1 MLSWSAILSPQEW
14 AQHTFGEVKLKDQR
28 RTERAVQVAEA
39 LAREPGASLPR
50 QLGQRK
56 EVQAAYRF
64 LQNHQV
70 SYEALLRPHLEQTR
84 AAYEP
89 LAVVLL
95 IQDTTELDYQA
106 HRKTSGLG
114 PIGNGRHQG
123 FLLQTVLAV
132 EAQTGDLLGIAQQ
145 EPFVRQPAPK
155 GERYSERVKRER
167 ESQVWE
173 RAVRAIGAP
182 GDPEQQVWVHVGDR
196 YSDIYPLFLECRKQQ
211 THFVIRAAQDRCVD
225 VRVQEPPPPLARR
238 KKHKA
243 GDPPQAHLFETVRSW
258 VAVEEQDLEVAA
270 EHERKARTAHVAI
283 SYGPLRLL
291 APDKQ
296 EHELPSLD
304 LWVVRVWEVD
314 APEGVE
320 PLEWVLLSSLPV
332 ETVEQ
337 AWERV
342 GWYRRR
348 WIVEDYHQALKT
360 GCRVEERQVES
371 YEGLR
376 RLLGLLAPLAVR
388 LLQLRTL
395 ARQQPERL
403 AAEVL
408 PAEVLEVVALKTG
421 GQPTGMTVEQCAKRI
436 AQLGGY
442 QGRRSDGPPG
452 WKTLWHGWLKIQTL
466 LEGVQLARQVLLE

>member
-1 MLSWSAILSPQEW
+1 MLEWETVMSPEKW
-14 AQHTFGEVKLKDQR
+14 AQATFGEVRLGDER
-28 RTERAVQVAEA
+28 RTRRAVKLAEA
-39 LAREPGASLPR
+39 MAREPQVSLPK
-50 QLGQRK
+50 QLGEPK
-56 EVQAAYRF
+56 EVKASYRF
-64 LQNHQV
+64 LQSAQV
-70 SYEALLRPHLEQTR
+70 SYEGLLHPHVVQTR
-84 AAYEP
+84 QQCCEQP
-89 LAVVLL
+89 VVLL
-95 IQDTTELDYQA
+95 VQDTTELDYQA

-132 EAQTGDLLGIAQQ
+132 DPTSGELLGIVHQ

-173 RAVRAIGAP
+173 RAVQAIGVP
-182 GDPEQQVWVHVGDR
+182 PEGVVWVHVGDR
-196 YSDIYPLFLECRKQQ
+196 YSDIYTLFLACQQQQ

-225 VRVQEPPPPLARR
+225 ERVEEVAPALKRR
-238 KKHKA
+238 KRKA
-243 GDPPQAHLFETVRSW
+243 TDPPQAHLFETVRGWAGCS
-258 VAVEEQDLEVAA
+258 EQELEVPA
-270 EHERKARTAHVAI
+270 EHARQARTAKVAM
-283 SYGPLRLL
+283 SYGQLRLL
-291 APDKQ
+291 APDKR
-296 EHELPSLD
+296 ENHLPSL
-304 LWVVRVWEVD
+304 LVWVVRVWEVD

-320 PLEWVLLSSLPV
+320 PLEWVLLTSVPV
-332 ETVEQ
+332 GSVEQ

-360 GCRVEERQVES
+360 GCRMEERQVQS

-376 RLLGLLAPLAVR
+376 RLLGLLAPMAVR

-395 ARQQPERL
+395 ARQQPERA

-408 PAEVLEVVALKTG
+408 PGEVVQLVALKTG
-421 GQPTGMTVEQCAKRI
+421 GEPTGMTVEQCLGRI

-466 LEGVQLARQVLLE
+466 LEGAHLARQLLLE

>member
-1 MLSWSAILSPQEW
+1 MLEWKAVMSPEGW
-14 AQHTFGEVKLKDQR
+14 ARATFGEVRLGDER
-28 RTERAVQVAEA
+28 RTRRAVKLAEA
-39 LAREPGASLPR
+39 IAREPNVSLPK
-50 QLGQRK
+50 QLGEPK
-56 EVQAAYRF
+56 EVKATYRF
-64 LQNHQV
+64 LQSAQV
-70 SYEALLRPHLEQTR
+70 NYEALMRPHLLQTR
-84 AAYEP
+84 EEC
-89 LAVVLL
+89 LQRAVVLL
-95 IQDTTELDYQA
+95 VQDTTELDYQA
-106 HRKTSGLG
+106 HRQTSGLG

-132 EAQTGDLLGIAQQ
+132 EPTSGDLLGMAHQ

-173 RAVRAIGAP
+173 RAVQAIGAP
-182 GDPEQQVWVHVGDR
+182 PQGVVWVQVGDR
-196 YSDIYPLFLECRKQQ
+196 YSDIYTLFLQCREQQ

-225 VRVQEPPPPLARR
+225 ERVEEVAPDLKGR
-238 KKHKA
+238 KRKA
-243 GDPPQAHLFETVRSW
+243 GEPPQAHLFETVRGW
-258 VAVEEQDLEVAA
+258 AVCDEQEVEVPA
-270 EHERKARTAHVAI
+270 EHERKARTARVAM
-283 SYGPLRLL
+283 SYGQLRLL
-291 APDKQ
+291 APDKR
-296 EHELPSLD
+296 EHQLPSMLV
-304 LWVVRVWEVD
+304 WVVRVWEVD

-320 PLEWVLLSSLPV
+320 PLEWVLLTSLPV
-332 ETVEQ
+332 QSVEQ

-360 GCRVEERQVES
+360 GCRMEERQVES

-376 RLLGLLAPLAVR
+376 RLLGLLAPTAVR

-395 ARQQPERL
+395 ARQQPER
-403 AAEVL
+403 AAE
-408 PAEVLEVVALKTG
+408 EVVPREVVQVVALKTG
-421 GQPTGMTVEQCAKRI
+421 GGAAGMTVEQCVGRI

-466 LEGVQLARQVLLE
+466 LEGVHLAHQVLLE

>member
-1 MLSWSAILSPQEW
+1 MLSWSATMSPQEW
-14 AQHTFGEVKLKDQR
+14 AQHTFGEVRLGDER
-28 RTERAVQVAEA
+28 RRERAVKLAEA
-39 LAREPGASLPR
+39 LATEPNVSFPK
-50 QLGQRK
+50 QLTQRA
-56 EVQAAYRF
+56 ELQAAYRF
-64 LQNHQV
+64 LENHQV
-70 SYEALLRPHLEQTR
+70 RPEELVRPHVQQTR
-84 AAYEP
+84 AEAERRP
-89 LAVVLL
+89 VVLL

-132 EAQTGDLLGIAQQ
+132 DAATAEVLGIAHQ

-182 GDPEQQVWVHVGDR
+182 ADPQQQVWVHVGDR
-196 YSDIYPLFLECRKQQ
+196 YSDIYPLFLACRQQQ
-211 THFVIRAAQDRCVD
+211 THFVMRAAQDRCVD
-225 VRVQEPPPPLARR
+225 ERVQEPPPQLKRR
-238 KKHKA
+238 KRKP
-243 GDPPQAHLFETVRSW
+243 GDPPQAHLFETVRGW
-258 VAVEEQDLEVAA
+258 AACDEQDLEVPA
-270 EHERKARTAHVAI
+270 EHERKARTARVAL

-304 LWVVRVWEVD
+304 LWVVRVWEIN
-314 APEGVE
+314 APEGVA
-320 PLEWVLLSSLPV
+320 PLEWVLLTSLPV

-337 AWERV
+337 AWQRV

-348 WIVEDYHQALKT
+348 WVVEDYHQALKT
-360 GCRVEERQVES
+360 GCRMEERQLGS

-376 RLLGLLAPLAVR
+376 RLLSLLAPLAVR

-395 ARQQPERL
+395 ARLQPERL

-408 PAEVLEVVALKTG
+408 PAEVIQVVALKTG
-421 GQPTGMTVEQCAKRI
+421 GQAAGMTVEQCVKRI

-466 LEGVQLARQVLLE
+466 LEGVYLAPQVLLE

>member
-1 MLSWSAILSPQEW
+1 MLNWQATLSPQEW
-14 AQHTFGEVKLKDQR
+14 AQHTFGGVRLGDERRTDRAVKL
-28 RTERAVQVAEA
+28 AEA
-39 LAREPGASLPR
+39 IAREPGVSLPK
-50 QLGQRK
+50 QVGQRK

-64 LQNHQV
+64 LQNGKV
-70 SYEALLRPHLEQTR
+70 SYEALLRPHVEQTR
-84 AAYEP
+84 AEYGQRP
-89 LAVVLL
+89 VVLL

-106 HRKTSGLG
+106 HRQTSGLG

-132 EAQTGDLLGIAQQ
+132 DPGTGDLLGIAHQ

-173 RAVRAIGAP
+173 RAVQAIGAP
-182 GDPEQQVWVHVGDR
+182 ADPEQQLWVHVGDR
-196 YSDIYPLFLECRKQQ
+196 YSDIYTLFLECRRQQ

-225 VRVQEPPPPLARR
+225 ERVEEVAPPLKRR
-238 KKHKA
+238 KRKA
-243 GDPPQAHLFETVRSW
+243 GEPPQAHLWETVRGW
-258 VAVEEQDLEVAA
+258 AARDEQDLEVPA
-270 EHERKARTAHVAI
+270 EHARKARTARVAL

-291 APDKQ
+291 APDKR

-304 LWVVRVWEVD
+304 LWVVRVWELD
-314 APEGVE
+314 APAGVE
-320 PLEWVLLSSLPV
+320 PLEWVLLTSLPV
-332 ETVEQ
+332 ETVQQ

-360 GCRVEERQVES
+360 GCRMEERQLES

-376 RLLGLLAPLAVR
+376 CLLGLLAPTAVR

-395 ARQQPERL
+395 ARQQPDRP
-403 AAEVL
+403 AAEVV
-408 PAEVLEVVALKTG
+408 PPEVVQVVALKTG
-421 GQPTGMTVEQCAKRI
+421 GQAVGMTVEQCVKRI

-466 LEGVQLARQVLLE
+466 LEGVHLASQVLLE

>member
-1 MLSWSAILSPQEW
+1 MLEWTAVMSPQVW
-14 AQHTFGEVKLKDQR
+14 AQATFGEVRLGDAR
-28 RTERAVQVAEA
+28 RAERAVKRAEA
-39 LAREPGASLPR
+39 LAREPEGSLPK
-50 QLGQRK
+50 QVGKRK

-64 LQNHQV
+64 LQNGKV
-70 SYEALLRPHLEQTR
+70 SYEELLRPHVQQTR
-84 AAYEP
+84 TH
-89 LAVVLL
+89 LGQRGVVLL

-132 EAQTGDLLGIAQQ
+132 DPGRGDLLGMAHQ

-173 RAVRAIGAP
+173 RAVRAIGTPA
-182 GDPEQQVWVHVGDR
+182 DREQQVWVHVGDR
-196 YSDIYPLFLECRKQQ
+196 YSDIYPLFLACRQQQ

-225 VRVQEPPPPLARR
+225 ERVEEPPPPLKRR
-238 KKHKA
+238 KRKA
-243 GDPPQAHLFETVRSW
+243 GEPPQAHLFETVRGW
-258 VAVEEQDLEVAA
+258 AAADEQDLEIPA
-270 EHERKARTAHVAI
+270 EHERKARTAHLALA
-283 SYGPLRLL
+283 YGPLRLL

-304 LWVVRVWEVD
+304 LWVVRVWELN

-320 PLEWVLLSSLPV
+320 PLEWVLLTSLPV
-332 ETVEQ
+332 ETLEE

-360 GCRVEERQVES
+360 GCRVEERQVGS

-395 ARQQPERL
+395 ARQQPEL
-403 AAEVL
+403 PAAQVL
-408 PAEVLEVVALKTG
+408 PAEVIQVVTLKTG
-421 GQPTGMTVEQCAKRI
+421 GQAAGMTVEQCMKRI

-452 WKTLWHGWLKIQTL
+452 WKTLWQGWLTIQTL
-466 LEGVQLARQVLLE
+466 LEGVQLAHQVLLE

>member
-1 MLSWSAILSPQEW
+1 MLEWNALMSPQVW
-14 AQHTFGEVKLKDQR
+14 AEHTFGAVRLGDERRTGRAVKL
-28 RTERAVQVAEA
+28 AEA
-39 LAREPGASLPR
+39 IAREPEVSLPK
-50 QLGQRK
+50 QVGKRK

-64 LQNHQV
+64 LQNGKV
-70 SYEALLRPHLEQTR
+70 SYEALLRPHVEQTR
-84 AAYEP
+84 AASGQLP
-89 LAVVLL
+89 VVLL

-106 HRKTSGLG
+106 HRQTSGLG

-132 EAQTGDLLGIAQQ
+132 EPGSGELLGIAHQ

-173 RAVRAIGAP
+173 RAVQAIGAP
-182 GDPEQQVWVHVGDR
+182 ADAQQQIWVHVGDR
-196 YSDIYPLFLECRKQQ
+196 YSDIYTLFLECRRQQ

-225 VRVQEPPPPLARR
+225 ERVEEVAPPLKRR
-238 KKHKA
+238 KRKA
-243 GDPPQAHLFETVRSW
+243 SDPPQAHLWETVRGW
-258 VAVEEQDLEVAA
+258 VACDEQDLEVPA
-270 EHERKARTAHVAI
+270 EHARKARTARVAL

-291 APDKQ
+291 APDKR

-304 LWVVRVWEVD
+304 VWVVRVWELN

-320 PLEWVLLSSLPV
+320 PLEWVLLTSLPV

-360 GCRVEERQVES
+360 GCRMEERQIES

-376 RLLGLLAPLAVR
+376 RLLGLLAPTAVR

-395 ARQQPERL
+395 ARQQPQQP
-403 AAEVL
+403 ATEVV
-408 PAEVLEVVALKTG
+408 PREVVQLVALKTG
-421 GQPTGMTVEQCAKRI
+421 GEAASMTVEQCVKRI

-466 LEGVQLARQVLLE
+466 LEGVHLAHQLLLE